1 MMAEKEQII
10 NAIKNRIK
18 GMKAEAE
25 MRHRPGL
32 KQQAEEL
39 DHLVEMLERCLGQSS

>member
-1 MMAEKEQII
+1 MMAEKEQIL
-10 NAIKNRIK
+10 NAMKNRIK

-39 DHLVEMLERCLGQSS
+39 DHLVEMLERSLGQNS